1 MHTKSPGGRRG
12 VKKKRE
18 MVVQLSL
25 LFLLEEGTRRGE
37 TNPDLATCKSTTSR
51 IGGIDIEREE
61 GDSKFQIHDLQPDA
75 LL

>member
-1 MHTKSPGGRRG
+1 MVIRTTFFVVSVRGG
-12 VKKKRE
+12 E
-18 MVVQLSL
+18 
-25 LFLLEEGTRRGE
+25 RRGE
-37 TNPDLATCKSTTSR
+37 RNPDLATCKSTTSR